1 MPVLCERGKETAKRK
16 FRVYP
21 SAYANG
27 YAVQVCRGTKPD
39 YRGVYRADYGPAKK
53 SLEAPE
59 TPETLDLARWYRE
72 RWVNVCQRD
81 SRGRFVPCGRSEARL
96 VAADYPYCRPLY
108 RLPGTPRT
116 PTATQMSEEEI
127 RARCA
132 KKHKMRPGPGGRPSR
147 LTFKNS

>member
-1 MPVLCERGKETAKRK
+1 MPALCERGKQTAKRK

-39 YRGVYRADYGPAKK
+39 YRGVYRDDYGTSRPAQK
-53 SLEAPE
+53 
-59 TPETLDLARWYRE
+59 TPDLARWYQE

-81 SRGRFVPCGRSEARL
+81 SRGRFVPCGRPEARL

-108 RLPGTPRT
+108 RLPGTPHS
-116 PTATQMSEEEI
+116 PTATQLSEAEI
-127 RARCA
+127 RTRCS

-147 LTFKNS
+147 LTFKKI

>member
-1 MPVLCERGKETAKRK
+1 MPALCERGKETAKRK

-39 YRGVYRADYGPAKK
+39 YRGVYRADFDYGPSQK
-53 SLEAPE
+53 SLE
-59 TPETLDLARWYRE
+59 TPDLARWYRE

-81 SRGRFVPCGRSEARL
+81 SRGRFVPCGRPAARL

-116 PTATQMSEEEI
+116 PTAMQLSEEEI

-132 KKHKMRPGPGGRPSR
+132 KKHKMRPGPGGRPSWLR
-147 LTFKNS
+147 LRPFVAS

>member
-1 MPVLCERGKETAKRK
+1 MPALCERGKETAKRK

-39 YRGVYRADYGPAKK
+39 YLGVYRDDYGPARPSDK
-53 SLEAPE
+53 SLE
-59 TPETLDLARWYRE
+59 TPDLDRWYRE

-81 SRGRFVPCGRSEARL
+81 SRGRFVPCGRSHARL
-96 VAADYPYCRPLY
+96 VAADYPYCRPLI
-108 RLPGTPRT
+108 RLPGTPRS
-116 PTATQMSEEEI
+116 PTAMQLSEEEI
-127 RARCA
+127 RARCS

-147 LTFKNS
+147 LLIK